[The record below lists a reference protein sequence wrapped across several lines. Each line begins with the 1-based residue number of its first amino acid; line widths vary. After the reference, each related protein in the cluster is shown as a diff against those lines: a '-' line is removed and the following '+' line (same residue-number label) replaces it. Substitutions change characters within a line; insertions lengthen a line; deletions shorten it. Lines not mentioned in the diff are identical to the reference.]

1 MSSMLSFLSRFHN
14 TVFPVQNRPNTYPN
28 LTMHDIN
35 SMPAVANH
43 SLPYPIIIAAER
55 EPGELVIAENATVS
69 GDILANPTFVQF
81 RR

>member
-1 MSSMLSFLSRFHN
+1 
-14 TVFPVQNRPNTYPN
+14 
-28 LTMHDIN
+28 MHDIN